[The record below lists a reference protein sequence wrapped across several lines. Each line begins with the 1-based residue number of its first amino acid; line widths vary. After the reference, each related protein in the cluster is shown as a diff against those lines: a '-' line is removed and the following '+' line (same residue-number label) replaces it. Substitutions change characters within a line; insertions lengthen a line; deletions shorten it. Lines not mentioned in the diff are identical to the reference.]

1 MITLQQI
8 RDRAGAWLAGFIGL
22 ALLAFIMGD
31 FMSSG
36 QLLFSGS
43 KMRVA
48 KLGRES
54 ISIQE
59 LEKKIAEAE
68 EMYRSGGGQ
77 PLDEQQ
83 SFALRDQSFQQ
94 LITDYILNEEAD
106 ELGFGVTS
114 EELFDMVQGT
124 NPHPYVRSL
133 FTDPSNGRFNRSLL
147 VTFLKNMDA
156 DPSGAQKRMWMN
168 VENELMGQ
176 RRVQK
181 YTSMIAKGIYS
192 PNFIVKQENENMFK
206 TVDFSYIEKPYEW
219 VTDSL
224 AKATP
229 AEEKSFYKE
238 NLYRFHQVESRDID
252 LVFFDIVPSSNDRQT
267 ADEWI
272 AKIKPE
278 LEATTDYTHF
288 LSMNSET
295 PFNPAFLS
303 RSELSIHLDTLYDAP
318 VGTMVGPF
326 SEENKLKLAKLANVA
341 SLSDSV
347 RLRHIM
353 KVPAAATAEAVT
365 AVRDTMT
372 LLKSQLESGK
382 ATFADLAA
390 KVSADFASA
399 PNGGDLGWIRYGQI
413 PDTVFFAPK
422 GKIILLE
429 MAQSIHLIE
438 VLEESPKQK
447 RVQIAVLDHP
457 VEPSNKTHQELYTAA
472 SQFAGANQ
480 TYEQFSAS
488 VFNDTVN
495 SQSRLRITPIDPNV
509 GGMPGSREII
519 RWAFNAKKGEIS
531 KIFELDQAY
540 VVAALGQINKPGIA
554 PFEQVREEVAY
565 LATRKKQ
572 AEIIKK
578 EMLAG
583 NLSSLTALSQSM
595 KIEDSV
601 NFPIDNAKA
610 IAFNANA
617 LPGPGNEPAI
627 IGAATAMA
635 EGALS
640 QPIEG
645 NHGVYVL
652 SIEKVNQ
659 PAELSDYSTVR
670 DRLDVTYS
678 SRVQMETFP
687 ALKKLYGFK
696 DERVKFY

>member
-54 ISIQE
+54 VSIQE
-59 LEKKIAEAE
+59 LEKRIAEAE

-83 SFALRDQSFQQ
+83 AFALRDQAFQQ
-94 LITDYILNEEAD
+94 LITDYILNEEAA

-156 DPSGAQKRMWMN
+156 DPSGSQKRMWMN
-168 VENELMGQ
+168 VENELLGQ

-181 YTSMIAKGIYS
+181 YTSMIAKGIYA
-192 PNFIVKQENENMFK
+192 PAFILKLENDNMFK

-224 AKATP
+224 AKP
-229 AEEKSFYKE
+229 SLAEEKAFYKE
-238 NLYRFHQVESRDID
+238 NLYRFHQPESRDID
-252 LVFFDIVPSSNDRQT
+252 LVFFDITPSGNDRQS
-267 ADEWI
+267 ADEWM
-272 AKIKPE
+272 AKLKPE
-278 LEATTDYTHF
+278 FAETTDYAPF
-288 LSMNSET
+288 LSMNSES

-303 RSELSIHLDTLYDAP
+303 RTELSIHIDTLYDAP

-326 SEENKLKLAKLANVA
+326 TEGSSLKLAKLAKTA

-353 KVPAAATAEAVT
+353 KVPVAATAEAVT
-365 AVRDTMT
+365 AVRDTMS

-382 ATFADLAA
+382 ATFAELAA

-413 PDTVFFAPK
+413 PDTVFFTPK

-447 RVQIAVLDHP
+447 RVQIAILDHA
-457 VEPSNKTHQELYTAA
+457 VEPSNKTHQELYAAA

-480 TYEQFSAS
+480 SYEQFAAS
-488 VFNDTVN
+488 IMNDTVN
-495 SQSRLRITPIDPNV
+495 SQSRLRISPIDPNV
-509 GGMPGSREII
+509 GGLIGSREII
-519 RWAFNAKKGEIS
+519 RWAFNAKKGEVS

-540 VVAALGQINKPGIA
+540 VVAALGEINEAGIA
-554 PFEQVREEVAY
+554 PFEQVRDEVTY
-565 LATRKKQ
+565 WATRKKQ
-572 AEIIKK
+572 AEILKK
-578 EMLAG
+578 EMLAAD
-583 NLSSLTALSQSM
+583 LSSLTALSRSM
-595 KIEDSV
+595 
-601 NFPIDNAKA
+601 
-610 IAFNANA
+610 
-617 LPGPGNEPAI
+617 
-627 IGAATAMA
+627 
-635 EGALS
+635 
-640 QPIEG
+640 
-645 NHGVYVL
+645 
-652 SIEKVNQ
+652 
-659 PAELSDYSTVR
+659 
-670 DRLDVTYS
+670 
-678 SRVQMETFP
+678 
-687 ALKKLYGFK
+687 
-696 DERVKFY
+696 